1 MFDRIN
7 EMQQKMEASKAKL
20 DEIMVH
26 GESPDGQVK
35 VTVTANKKVQNIEI
49 APALVQEADKDKL
62 EDMIL
67 SAMTRAMDKAD
78 VTAAAE
84 MQKMAGDILPG
95 GLGALGNLFGG

>member
-7 EMQQKMEASKAKL
+7 EMQQKMQESKAKL
-20 DEIMVH
+20 DEILVN

-35 VTVTANKKVQNIEI
+35 VTVTASKQLKNIDI
-49 APALVQEADKDKL
+49 AAALVQEGDKDKI
-62 EDMIL
+62 EDMVL
-67 SAMTRAMDKAD
+67 SAITRAMDQAD

-84 MQKMAGDILPG
+84 MQKMAGDFLPG

>member
-7 EMQQKMEASKAKL
+7 EMQQKMQESKAKL
-20 DEIMVH
+20 DEIMVN

-35 VTVTANKKVQNIEI
+35 VTVTASKKIKNIEI
-49 APALVQEADKDKL
+49 APELVAAGDKEQI
-62 EDMIL
+62 EDMLL
-67 SAMTRAMDKAD
+67 SALNRAMDQAD
-78 VTAAAE
+78 VTGAAE